1 MYSAVQIGRFFV
13 ACRGAGEERAM
24 TDTSPKSGTK
34 SGPQSANPDTLSPET
49 LLVHGGTLRSQF
61 GETSEA
67 MYLTQSFVYDTAEQ
81 AEARF
86 KDEDPGFIYSRFSN
100 PTTGMFEERMRL
112 LEGAEAA
119 RATATGMAAVTSAL
133 LCFLKAGDH
142 IVAARAMFGSCL
154 YVAQELCP
162 RFGIECT
169 LVDGRDTAAWQ
180 RAMRPN
186 TRALFFE
193 TPANPT
199 LDLVDIAAVSEI
211 AHAAGALVIVDNV
224 FATPLMQKPLKLGAD
239 VVVYSAT
246 KHIDGQGRCLGGVIL
261 CSQQFLKDHLHTFLR
276 QTGPALSPFNA
287 WVLLKGLETLP
298 LRVRAQC
305 DTAAKI
311 ADHLAA
317 QPGLKVLYCGR
328 PDYPQAALVRRQM
341 SGFGTLVTFEIPG
354 GKAAAFR
361 FLNAL
366 KLIRISNNLGDA
378 KSLITHPATTTH
390 QRLKPEARAE
400 LGISDSMLRLSVGLE
415 AYADLA
421 ADIDRALAASRIG

>member
-1 MYSAVQIGRFFV
+1 
-13 ACRGAGEERAM
+13 M
-24 TDTSPKSGTK
+24 TDKSTDAGV
-34 SGPQSANPDTLSPET
+34 SESWSPET
-49 LLVHGGTLRSQF
+49 LLVHGGTLRSPF

-67 MYLTQSFVYDTAEQ
+67 LFLTQSFVYANAEQ

-86 KDEDPGFIYSRFSN
+86 KDEDPGYIYSRFSN
-100 PTTGMFEERMRL
+100 PTVGMFEERMRL

-133 LCFLKAGDH
+133 LCFLKSGDH

-162 RFGIECT
+162 RFGIACT
-169 LVDGRDTAAWQ
+169 LVDGRDTEAWQ
-180 RAMRPN
+180 RAVQPN
-186 TRALFFE
+186 TKAFFFE

-199 LDLVDIAAVSEI
+199 LDLVDIAAVSQI

-224 FATPLMQKPLKLGAD
+224 FATPLLQKPLTFGAD

-246 KHIDGQGRCLGGVIL
+246 KHIDGQGRCLGGVVL
-261 CSQQFLKDHLHTFLR
+261 CSQKFLKDHLHTFLR

-287 WVLLKGLETLP
+287 WVMLKGLETLP

-305 DTAAKI
+305 ETAARI
-311 ADHLAA
+311 ADHMAGQKGMA
-317 QPGLKVLYCGR
+317 RVLFCGR
-328 PDYPQAALVRRQM
+328 PDYPQAALAKRQM
-341 SGFGTLVTFEIPG
+341 SGPGTLVTFEVEG
-354 GKAAAFR
+354 GKAEAFR

-400 LGISDSMLRLSVGLE
+400 LGISDGMLRLSVGLE
-415 AYADLA
+415 SYVDLV
-421 ADIDRALAASRIG
+421 ADIDRALGASRIG